1 MKKLFT
7 SYSVPVLLG
16 ILIFAS
22 DFLNTSLFNFFGD
35 RNFAVWFVLSILCFA
50 CGWYINRSLG
60 WQLGGRVVF
69 AVIVSVTIISIAIIV
84 FFNEYFSTFE
94 VLTENLI
101 LFSLRNITLGAM
113 GIFGM
118 AIQEVVSGEKE
129 ALILREKVKVL
140 EATAADS
147 KKEAELLLKEATLK
161 AEKINND
168 SEANAKNTILKKERI
183 EQELKDF
190 IQIERELIKR
200 YEDLK

>member
-22 DFLNTSLFNFFGD
+22 DFLNTSLFNFGD

-69 AVIVSVTIISIAIIV
+69 SAIVSVTIISIAIIV

-94 VLTENLI
+94 LLTENLI

-129 ALILREKVKVL
+129 ALILREKVNVL

-161 AEKINND
+161 AEKIIND

>member
-1 MKKLFT
+1 MKKLIT

-22 DFLNTSLFNFFGD
+22 DFLNTSLFNFGD

-60 WQLGGRVVF
+60 WQHGGRVVF
-69 AVIVSVTIISIAIIV
+69 AVIVSITIISIAIIV
-84 FFNEYFSTFE
+84 FFNEYFATFE
-94 VLTENLI
+94 LLTENLI

-140 EATAADS
+140 EATTADS
-147 KKEAELLLKEATLK
+147 KKEAELLLREASIK
-161 AEKINND
+161 AEKIIND
-168 SEANAKNTILKKERI
+168 SEARAKNTILKKERI

-190 IQIERELIKR
+190 IQTERELIKR
-200 YEDLK
+200 YEDVK

>member
-22 DFLNTSLFNFFGD
+22 DFLNTSLFNFGD

-69 AVIVSVTIISIAIIV
+69 SAIVSVTIISIAIIV

-118 AIQEVVSGEKE
+118 SIQEVVSGEKE
-129 ALILREKVKVL
+129 ALILREKVKVF
-140 EATAADS
+140 EATSTDS
-147 KKEAELLLKEATLK
+147 KKEAELLLREAHLK
-161 AEKINND
+161 ADKIIND
-168 SEANAKNTILKKERI
+168 SEAQAKNTVLKKERI
-183 EQELKDF
+183 ENELKEF

>member
-1 MKKLFT
+1 MKKLLT

-22 DFLNTSLFNFFGD
+22 DFLNTSLFNFGD

-60 WQLGGRVVF
+60 WQKGGRVVF
-69 AVIVSVTIISIAIIV
+69 AVIVSITIISIAIIV
-84 FFNEYFSTFE
+84 FFNEYFATFE
-94 VLTENLI
+94 LLTENLI

-147 KKEAELLLKEATLK
+147 KKEAELLLKEASIK
-161 AEKINND
+161 AEKIIND
-168 SEANAKNTILKKERI
+168 SEAKAKNTILRKERI
-183 EQELKDF
+183 EEELQDF